1 MLEFY
6 AATSS
11 MVNSKKAIT
20 ECLKKALAGQP
31 NLDCD
36 LIIMHTKMGH
46 NFIDLISEAKKLSNG
61 ATIVGCSADGVI
73 GIDGPDESPRALGIM
88 AIKGPRSEFAV
99 AGIETMV
106 NKDPYDACV
115 LLAEDLKNKNPEIS
129 IIDFMPSAWDIF
141 PADRALESFESV
153 FGKEVQVFGGCA
165 TCGMQPT
172 NFQILEDQ
180 VFERGA
186 VAIGF
191 ADPTLEY
198 HLGVSHGHLAFGS
211 PIEVTRSQGNRI
223 YELNSR
229 SPWKFI
235 CEKLGL
241 PESSSFFEAGDLP
254 AFALELPREVC
265 EEIGNNHLVYV
276 SMKIHEDGSIIYP
289 VQIKEGEKLFW
300 AKRDDKKIF
309 MGANYLGKRL
319 HDKLAGR
326 KPVAVFH
333 VECGSR
339 GSFYF
344 NQSEREG
351 LIRCIQV
358 PLCGGEQI
366 PWLGWYASGEIGP
379 VGRKNMYLHFSVVL
393 CALTR
398 INGQ

>member
-99 AGIETMV
+99 TGIETMV

-115 LLAEDLKNKNPEIS
+115 LLAEDLKNKNPNIS

-198 HLGVSHGHLAFGS
+198 HLGVSHGHVAFGA
-211 PIEVTRSQGNRI
+211 PIEVTRCEGNRI
-223 YELNSR
+223 YELNGQ

-241 PESSSFFEAGDLP
+241 QIH
-254 AFALELPREVC
+254 PRFLKQVIC
-265 EEIGNNHLVYV
+265 LRSPLNCPGRYV
-276 SMKIHEDGSIIYP
+276 K
-289 VQIKEGEKLFW
+289 
-300 AKRDDKKIF
+300 
-309 MGANYLGKRL
+309 
-319 HDKLAGR
+319 KLAIIIW
-326 KPVAVFH
+326 F
-333 VECGSR
+333 
-339 GSFYF
+339 
-344 NQSEREG
+344 
-351 LIRCIQV
+351 
-358 PLCGGEQI
+358 
-366 PWLGWYASGEIGP
+366 
-379 VGRKNMYLHFSVVL
+379 M
-393 CALTR
+393 
-398 INGQ
+398 